1 MKNNIIKDL
10 NLLIKDIAKD
20 NNLSISE
27 AKKII
32 LNALNNEYIKQLDK
46 KELKDYLTQIINNYY
61 LSKKIDTYLFNID
74 CFVIRF
80 RIKKDYENKRYY
92 KNNNKNNRV

>member
-1 MKNNIIKDL
+1 MKNDILKDL

-32 LNALNNEYIKQLDK
+32 LNALNSDYIKRLDK
-46 KELKDYLTQIINNYY
+46 KELKDFILQLINNYY
-61 LSKKIDTYLFNID
+61 LSKQINTYIFNIE

-80 RIKKDYENKRYY
+80 QIKKDYENKRF
-92 KNNNKNNRV
+92 KR

>member
-1 MKNNIIKDL
+1 MKNDILKDL

-27 AKKII
+27 TKKII
-32 LNALNNEYIKQLDK
+32 LNILNNEYIKRLDK
-46 KELKDYLTQIINNYY
+46 KELKDYLLQVINNYY

-74 CFVIRF
+74 CFIIRF
-80 RIKKDYENKRYY
+80 QIKKDYENKRI
-92 KNNNKNNRV
+92 KR